1 MRSVGNSWLTVW
13 GSGLGLRKGKV
24 RWALLISDGDVNSW
38 YVLVSRGRRKSKM
51 MRAKNPDGIFLGLF
65 NLAILSLL
73 VRNLQSASSACS
85 WRRGQM
91 RPNTSSI
98 LKAYSKT
105 ILKYLRTGFSLED
118 TKLLRRM
125 ASCPPYRDG
134 HLTAPSCQP
143 RRECRETASSFL
155 STQQFSPSTQ
165 QFHSAQGKLL
175 RMKYDSPA
183 FEPLNRTSYLFSFQ
197 YSRSIWYKSTCRS
210 FGIRFGIGRR
220 RHRF

>member
-1 MRSVGNSWLTVW
+1 
-13 GSGLGLRKGKV
+13 
-24 RWALLISDGDVNSW
+24 
-38 YVLVSRGRRKSKM
+38 

-73 VRNLQSASSACS
+73 VGNLQSASSACS

-125 ASCPPYRDG
+125 ASCPTYRDG
-134 HLTAPSCQP
+134 HLTRRHVNQEENAGKLPAVSCQL
-143 RRECRETASSFL
+143 SSFL
-155 STQQFSPSTQ
+155 PQLSSFTQ
-165 QFHSAQGKLL
+165 L
-175 RMKYDSPA
+175 RENYYEWNMTDSPA

>member
-1 MRSVGNSWLTVW
+1 
-13 GSGLGLRKGKV
+13 
-24 RWALLISDGDVNSW
+24 LISDGDVNSW

-98 LKAYSKT
+98 LKTYSKT

-125 ASCPPYRDG
+125 ASCPTYRDG
-134 HLTAPSCQP
+134 HLTRRYVNQEENAGKLPAVSCQL
-143 RRECRETASSFL
+143 SSFL
-155 STQQFSPSTQ
+155 PQLSSFTQ
-165 QFHSAQGKLL
+165 L
-175 RMKYDSPA
+175 RENYY
-183 FEPLNRTSYLFSFQ
+183 E
-197 YSRSIWYKSTCRS
+197 
-210 FGIRFGIGRR
+210 
-220 RHRF
+220 